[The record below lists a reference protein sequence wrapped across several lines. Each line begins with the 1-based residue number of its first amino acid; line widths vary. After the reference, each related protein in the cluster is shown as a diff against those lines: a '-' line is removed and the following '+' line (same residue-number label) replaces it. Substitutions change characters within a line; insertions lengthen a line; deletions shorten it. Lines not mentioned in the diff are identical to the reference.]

1 MFTFVGALRSTC
13 VKNNKLCVCP
23 KYKQFISR
31 IKDYNAAMY
40 EIITG
45 YFSIDNDK
53 LLLCYAAEDDATEG
67 AIENYQLFSSI
78 EDRVGN
84 MLPSQQSLDAIYKQ
98 LNIDIDQD
106 IMFSM
111 LGAEQVS
118 ENIVRV
124 PVMIVKNDY
133 GGLYG
138 KSWTTEVIQTNK
150 NFDIVIPDNI
160 VPFEWI

>member
-1 MFTFVGALRSTC
+1 MFTFIGARRSTC
-13 VKNNKLCVCP
+13 AKNNKLCICP

-31 IKDYNAAMY
+31 IKDYSANMY

-45 YFSIDNDK
+45 YFSIGNDK
-53 LLLCYAAEDDATEG
+53 FLLCYAAEDDATDG

-78 EDRVGN
+78 EDRAGN
-84 MLPSQQSLDAIYKQ
+84 MLPSQQTLDAIYKQ
-98 LNIDIDQD
+98 LNINIDQD

>member
-1 MFTFVGALRSTC
+1 MFRFVGALRSTC
-13 VKNNKLCVCP
+13 VKNNKLCICP

-31 IKDYNAAMY
+31 IKDYNTSMY

-45 YFSIDNDK
+45 YFSIDNNK
-53 LLLCYAAEDDATEG
+53 LLLCYAAEDDATDG

-84 MLPSQQSLDAIYKQ
+84 MLPSHQSLDAIYKQ

-118 ENIVRV
+118 ENIIRV
-124 PVMIVKNDY
+124 PVIIVKNDY

-150 NFDIVIPDNI
+150 KIDIVIPENI
-160 VPFEWI
+160 IPFEWL

>member
-1 MFTFVGALRSTC
+1 MFTFVGTLRSTC
-13 VKNNKLCVCP
+13 AKNNKLCIYP

-45 YFSIDNDK
+45 YLPIDNNK
-53 LLLCYAAEDDATEG
+53 LLLCYAAEDDATDG

-84 MLPSQQSLDAIYKQ
+84 MLPLQQSLDNIYKQ
-98 LNIDIDQD
+98 LNIGIDQD

-118 ENIVRV
+118 ENVIRV
-124 PVMIVKNDY
+124 PVMIIKNDY

-150 NFDIVIPDNI
+150 KIDIIIPGNI